1 MYLSKECNIFPYL
14 CNGCHNL
21 MIILLSYT
29 LREELIKLSFFLLY
43 MKINN
48 NNNNSNNNNNLTYY
62 KKKQR
67 NNIK

>member
-1 MYLSKECNIFPYL
+1 MYLSKECSIFPYL

-21 MIILLSYT
+21 MIILLLYK
-29 LREELIKLSFFLLY
+29 LREGLIKLTFFLLY
-43 MKINN
+43 IKMNN
-48 NNNNSNNNNNLTYY
+48 NNNNNNNLTYY